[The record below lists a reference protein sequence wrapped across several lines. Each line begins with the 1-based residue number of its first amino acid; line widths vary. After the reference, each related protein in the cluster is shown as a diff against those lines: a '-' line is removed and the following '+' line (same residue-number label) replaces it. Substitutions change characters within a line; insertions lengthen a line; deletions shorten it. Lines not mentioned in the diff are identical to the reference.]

1 MKPEI
6 TTLPTGDHCLP
17 IDNQQPSPES
27 LLRGGQ
33 QSSDSKPA
41 LVDRCPDAPLLP
53 TAYLPG
59 DITTI
64 RESAIG
70 LMQALSKT
78 GSVFNFRNRVVTLE
92 SEPDKLL
99 ALEALSKTRLPSYA
113 ERYVQFRRKEWIKGG
128 ESIRDLPRAFS
139 QRHAG
144 SILACKEALDGL
156 PKITRLLSFATIR
169 DDGTVSPSGYD
180 PQTGTVGIHKMEVPN
195 IPTDEAVRLLLNL
208 LGDWRWASPSDQSRA
223 VAALLAPM
231 LRLGLFAGKSLV
243 MPIFMVEA
251 DHSQSGKGMLVKLIA
266 SIYNEPVRLVTH
278 RKGGVGSLDEE
289 FNRALLEGRPIISF
303 DNLRGRIN
311 SATLESFVTAD
322 GKFSVR
328 ALRSEGIVDSRDYV
342 LYATSNAFEATE
354 DLANRLCAIRIL
366 RQPEDYG
373 WRTWEEDGLI
383 AHVQANQATY
393 LGAVAAVLRSWI
405 DDGKPSLEC
414 AHRQREWASGMNW
427 IVQRIFCLPPLT
439 EGHDVL
445 LKRVRNPVLG
455 FLRELAIAMNGE
467 ERILTTA
474 EIIAEAHVNG
484 MAVPVL
490 NPGKNDSKAEQ
501 LHLGTQIH
509 CLFSGRDSLGLEGWT
524 ITRTEVR
531 ERRPD
536 GDGYFDAKA
545 YCFRRAE
552 GSPQQPQ

>member
-1 MKPEI
+1 MTSEN
-6 TTLPTGDHCLP
+6 TMLPTGTPCP
-17 IDNQQPSPES
+17 TIVNQKPASES
-27 LLRGGQ
+27 LLRGGRQ
-33 QSSDSKPA
+33 GSNSNISLDATS
-41 LVDRCPDAPLLP
+41 PDTPQLP
-53 TAYLPG
+53 IAYLPS

-70 LMQALSKT
+70 LMETLAKT
-78 GSVFNFRNRVVTLE
+78 GSVFNFRNQVVMLESDQKSPLTLE
-92 SEPDKLL
+92 V
-99 ALEALSKTRLPSYA
+99 LSKTRLPSFA
-113 ERYVQFRRKEWIKGG
+113 ERHVQFRRKEWIKGG

-139 QRHAG
+139 QGHAS
-144 SILACKEALDGL
+144 SILACKEALDAL
-156 PKITRLLSFATIR
+156 PKITRLLSFASIR

-180 PQTGTVGIHKMEVPN
+180 PQTGTVGIHKMAVPN
-195 IPTDEAVRLLLNL
+195 VPTDEAVRLLLDL
-208 LGDWRWASPSDQSRA
+208 LGDWRWAAPSDQSRA
-223 VAALLAPM
+223 MAALLAPM

-251 DHSQSGKGMLVKLIA
+251 DHSQSGKGLLVKLIA
-266 SIYNEPVRLVTH
+266 SVYKEPVRLVSQ

-289 FNRALLEGRPIISF
+289 FNKALMEGRPIISL

-322 GKFSVR
+322 GKFNAR
-328 ALRSEGIVDSRDYV
+328 ALRAEGVVDSRDYV

-366 RQPEDYG
+366 RQPDDYR
-373 WRTWEEDGLI
+373 WRVWKEGGLI
-383 AHVQANQATY
+383 AHVAANQANY
-393 LGAVAAVLRSWI
+393 LGAVAAVVRSWI

-427 IVQRIFCLPPLT
+427 IVQRIFGLPPLT

-445 LKRVRNPVLG
+445 LQRVRNPVLG
-455 FLRELAIAMNGE
+455 FLRELAISLNDE
-467 ERILTTA
+467 ERKLTTA
-474 EIIAEAHVNG
+474 EIISEAHMNG
-484 MAVPVL
+484 IAVPVL

-501 LHLGTQIH
+501 LHLGTQIQR
-509 CLFSGRDSLGLEGWT
+509 LFGGRDSLELEGWT
-524 ITRTEVR
+524 VERTEVR

-536 GDGYFDAKA
+536 ADGYFNSKA

-552 GSPQQPQ
+552 RSPHQPQ

>member
-1 MKPEI
+1 MKSEN
-6 TTLPTGDHCLP
+6 TMLPTGASCP
-17 IDNQQPSPES
+17 QIDNQVPASES
-27 LLRGGQ
+27 FLRGGRQ
-33 QSSDSKPA
+33 VSNSNISLDATS
-41 LVDRCPDAPLLP
+41 PDTPQLP
-53 TAYLPG
+53 IAYLPG
-59 DITTI
+59 DVTTT

-70 LMQALSKT
+70 LMETLSKT

-92 SEPDKLL
+92 SDQENPLTLDV
-99 ALEALSKTRLPSYA
+99 LSKTRLPSFA
-113 ERYVQFRRKEWIKGG
+113 ERHVQFRRKEWIKGG
-128 ESIRDLPRAFS
+128 EFIRDLPRAFS

-144 SILACKEALDGL
+144 SILACKEALDTL
-156 PKITRLLSFATIR
+156 PKITRLLSFAAIR
-169 DDGTVSPSGYD
+169 DDGTVSPPGYD
-180 PQTGTVGIHKMEVPN
+180 PRTGTMGIHKLEVPT
-195 IPTDEAVRLLLNL
+195 IPTDEAVRLLLSL

-223 VAALLAPM
+223 VVALLAPM

-266 SIYNEPVRLVTH
+266 SVYKEPVRLVSQ

-289 FNRALLEGRPIISF
+289 FNRALLEGRPIISL

-311 SATLESFVTAD
+311 LATLESFVTAD

-328 ALRSEGIVDSRDYV
+328 ALRSEGHVDSRDYV

-366 RQPEDYG
+366 RQPEEYR
-373 WRTWEEDGLI
+373 WRAWEEGGLI
-383 AHVQANQATY
+383 AHVEANQAIY

-414 AHRQREWASGMNW
+414 AHRQREWAGGMNW
-427 IVQRIFCLPPLT
+427 IVQRIFGLPPLT
-439 EGHDVL
+439 EGHDGL
-445 LKRVRNPVLG
+445 LQRVRNPVLG
-455 FLRELAIAMNGE
+455 FLRELAISMNGD
-467 ERILTTA
+467 ERKLTTA
-474 EIIAEAHVNG
+474 AIISEARVNG
-484 MAVPVL
+484 IAVPVL
-490 NPGKNDSKAEQ
+490 NPGKNDFKAEQ
-501 LHLGTQIH
+501 MHLGTQIQR
-509 CLFSGRDSLGLEGWT
+509 LFGGRDSLELEGST
-524 ITRTEVR
+524 ITRIEVR